1 MINHQVSHHKKQ
13 DFLDT
18 PETITSYEKSFDTIE
33 IPEIPKRDSGLEN
46 TTQHLRHVDPN
57 EVTNHPMEDGHP
69 KNPRAKAAIDTSSE
83 KLASNMPNYGN
94 GCIYKSKNKSGKVV
108 WKVNVSLGFDQEGK
122 RKRTQRTAES
132 YSAALKLQREML
144 SLSLKGDLQQKSGET
159 LKEYALWWLRTV
171 KSERVKQ
178 STLADYEDRLRRSV
192 FPHLGRKP
200 IQELTVRD
208 VETWLH
214 VLRKNGAATRT
225 INGARQV
232 LGAVA
237 KHATRTGVIAK
248 NPVELT
254 DRFSLLSTESTSRHN
269 PWSKEEAEKVLALVE
284 GTEFDLFAHL
294 AIFLGLRR
302 GEILGLN
309 WSDVDFE
316 KATISVSRTLKEE
329 RTFRVD
335 GTTTTSL
342 NLDTPKTR
350 SSNRKLKLPVAVQKS
365 MVRHLTLDGLE
376 LNNLGSRNPGSHMFQ
391 CATGGLLHP
400 SNFAKKFQA
409 FLTSH
414 SVRRIRIHDIRHT
427 AAMLGLE
434 AGVRIEAV
442 SQALGHT
449 RIDVTKSI
457 YAPYV
462 QTLVDEFTTGME
474 NAFNSKTKNSSTNR
488 YSMEITN

>member
-18 PETITSYEKSFDTIE
+18 PESVNSFEQRFDTID
-33 IPEIPKRDSGLEN
+33 IPAITNEDPGYKN
-46 TTQHLRHVDPN
+46 TTQHLQHVDPN
-57 EVTNHPMEDGHP
+57 AVAAHPMEDGHP
-69 KNPRAKAAIDTSSE
+69 KKSSAKAAIDTSSE

-94 GCIYKSKNKSGKVV
+94 GCIYKSKTKSGKIV
-108 WKVNVSLGFDQEGK
+108 WKVNISLGFDQHGK

-178 STLADYEDRLRRSV
+178 STLSDYEDRLRRSV

-200 IQELTVRD
+200 IQELTARD

-232 LGAVA
+232 LGAIA
-237 KHATRTGVIAK
+237 KHATRNGLIPK

-254 DRFSLLSTESTSRHN
+254 DRFSLLSTENTSRHN
-269 PWSKEEAEKVLALVE
+269 PWSKQEAEKVLALVE

-316 KATISVSRTLKEE
+316 KATITISRTLKEE
-329 RTFRVD
+329 RTFLAD
-335 GTTTTSL
+335 GTTRSRL
-342 NLDTPKTR
+342 NLDSPKTR
-350 SSNRKLKLPVAVQKS
+350 SSVRKLKIPLAVQKS
-365 MVRHLTLDGLE
+365 MVRHLAFSGLE
-376 LNNLGSRNPGSHMFQ
+376 QNGHGIGRAEGPMFKS
-391 CATGGLLHP
+391 ATGGLLHP

-409 FLTSH
+409 FLTCH

-474 NAFNSKTKNSSTNR
+474 NTFQTRTNENTTKQYLLETTN
-488 YSMEITN
+488 